1 MVQNIQT
8 ILDKWLEID
17 FYYVADKIGFIKK
30 DVLPD
35 KKLIMETIRCL
46 DYITTKRR
54 GKKYY
59 NNINCTDVDV
69 Y

>member
-30 DVLPD
+30 
-35 KKLIMETIRCL
+35 MCYQIRNSL
-46 DYITTKRR
+46 WKQS
-54 GKKYY
+54 G
-59 NNINCTDVDV
+59 V
-69 Y
+69 